1 MNVAANYFF
10 VSLLMLS
17 ASFFAGNDDRKL
29 SLLDFTVTQ
38 NGVKTDIKW
47 SLNREPLGTF
57 FTIEKSL
64 NGKDF
69 SKVIDLPVA
78 ENGNLFEEYFETDYQ
93 PHKGISYYRIKQTDD
108 SGNAYYS
115 ETISVKFSEE
125 QSQRIHAGISSG
137 DKIQVATLKT
147 FAGHE
152 GLLVLRDSDG
162 NDHYS
167 KVRLGQ
173 EDNYLYAAG
182 ACPELA
188 TGIYRIVGSTNDQ
201 LYSLK
206 LVVK

>member
-1 MNVAANYFF
+1 MNPVVKYSF
-10 VSLLMLS
+10 VFLCLLSFSL
-17 ASFFAGNDDRKL
+17 FAGNDDRKL
-29 SLLDFTVTQ
+29 ALLDFTVSQ

-47 SLNREPLGTF
+47 SMNREPLGTF
-57 FTIEKSL
+57 FTIEKSQ

-69 SKVIDLPVA
+69 SKVIDLPIA

-93 PHKGISYYRIKQTDD
+93 PYKGISYYRIKQTDD

-115 ETISVKFSEE
+115 ETIAVKYSDE
-125 QSQRIHAGISSG
+125 QSQRIHAGVSAG
-137 DKIQVATLKT
+137 DKLQVATLKT

-152 GLLVLRDSDG
+152 GLFVLRDSDG

-173 EDNYLYAAG
+173 EDNYLFAAG
-182 ACPELA
+182 SCPELA